1 MILNDVITDVRRIVQ
16 DETVPYRYS
25 DAFLLSMCNQ
35 ALKRIQLLRP
45 DLFAFFGTVACDAG
59 EVLQSAPS
67 DSLRVIEVYSIV
79 GGTGLVEA
87 SREVLDQTI
96 PTWPNDTAAA
106 AINWMRHVRNAN
118 KFFIYPQAPAAQ
130 TLDIE
135 YSQVPTD
142 YDGTTAVTLL
152 PDAYFPVVVDMVVY
166 LVEVIDNEHVT
177 SGRAKLFRDAVEQM
191 LGVSS
196 ASRLVTDTEDAG
208 LEAMGTN
215 VHKVEVV

>member
-1 MILNDVITDVRRIVQ
+1 MILDDVITDVRRIVQ
-16 DETVPYRYS
+16 DETVAYRYS

-106 AINWMRHVRNAN
+106 AINWMRLLNRCWV
-118 KFFIYPQAPAAQ
+118 YP
-130 TLDIE
+130 L
-135 YSQVPTD
+135 
-142 YDGTTAVTLL
+142 
-152 PDAYFPVVVDMVVY
+152 
-166 LVEVIDNEHVT
+166 
-177 SGRAKLFRDAVEQM
+177 
-191 LGVSS
+191 
-196 ASRLVTDTEDAG
+196 RLAG
-208 LEAMGTN
+208 LLTPRMRGL
-215 VHKVEVV
+215 KP